1 MGSSSE
7 RAVRGGG
14 CEGFAADEAASW
26 GPLVPGTFQ
35 VACWVVVG
43 AQSAVGPGP
52 TAIEDLKVVE
62 DGCGTVPA
70 VKDVESMD
78 VPVKT
83 PRNIHTSQRT
93 VRAAH
98 TQEAAAMQP
107 LCQ

>member
-26 GPLVPGTFQ
+26 GPLVHSKVTPRLPTSCCL
-35 VACWVVVG
+35 CWVVVG

-70 VKDVESMD
+70 VKDE
-78 VPVKT
+78 
-83 PRNIHTSQRT
+83 HG
-93 VRAAH
+93 
-98 TQEAAAMQP
+98 
-107 LCQ
+107 